1 MQISIRAGLRPV
13 RGSDVH
19 PLKWAFEQGKELG
32 YDGLE
37 LCMRGDRNG
46 FVTMMRPEWRSGIA
60 DLAREYDMPILSLSG
75 DWAWSYAVFNP
86 TYKEWGKGV
95 DFLAKDAELA
105 QELGAKTILVHF
117 GTSQGSWE
125 DGRALLKDVAAAGEQ
140 YRVRFG
146 FEANI
151 WAGTTGF
158 GAMDSLTKMVDEV
171 GSHYFGIYLHN
182 AYPRGGLPLHEE
194 IEIAGGRLVQA
205 MHSSSLVD
213 GRIQIDWPKTLKAM
227 ETYFP
232 DGAYTF
238 EVPWETAEANIK
250 ALREAIGS

>member
-1 MQISIRAGLRPV
+1 MKISIRAGLQAR
-13 RGSDVH
+13 RGSDLH

-32 YDGLE
+32 FDGLE
-37 LCMRGDRNG
+37 LCMRADRNG

-60 DLAREYDMPILSLSG
+60 DLAKEYGMPIFSLSG

-86 TYKEWGKGV
+86 TYKEWAQGV
-95 DFLAKDAELA
+95 KFLAKDAELA
-105 QELGAKTILVHF
+105 KELGASTILVHF
-117 GTSQGSWE
+117 GTSTGPWE

-140 YRVRFG
+140 YGVRFG

-151 WAGTTGF
+151 WASTTGY

-171 GSHYFGIYLHN
+171 GSEYFGIYLHN

-194 IEIAGGRLVQA
+194 IEKAGDRLVQA
-205 MHSSSLVD
+205 MHSSDLVD

-238 EVPWETAEANIK
+238 EVPWDTAEANIK
-250 ALREAIGS
+250 ALKAAIA